1 MAQNDDLE
9 DRVVY
14 INRVSK
20 AASGG
25 ATFSFS
31 TMVAVGDRDGNVGIG
46 IGRDDEVPGSI
57 EKARAKA
64 EKEMIE
70 VPRVGETIPHEIEVE
85 HDAARVLLKPAS
97 PGTGII
103 AGGAMRALIEL
114 TGIRDVLT
122 KSLRSDNPL
131 NIARATMEAFRR
143 LKDPETVAEVRG
155 IPLERILED
164 HPFAGPEDYVA
175 VREDDAQ
182 TEAEETGESE
192 SSETSP
198 EDGDDAGNV
207 DQDTETSDEPEQETA
222 AVASSD
228 AEEE

>member
-1 MAQNDDLE
+1 MSPSDDLE

-20 AASGG
+20 AVSGG
-25 ATFSFS
+25 STFSFS
-31 TMVAVGDRDGNVGIG
+31 TMVAVGNRDGRVGIG
-46 IGRDDEVPGSI
+46 IGRDVEVPGSI
-57 EKARAKA
+57 EKGRAQA
-64 EKEMIE
+64 EKEMID
-70 VPRVGETIPHEIEVE
+70 VPRVGDTIPHEIEVE

-114 TGIRDVLT
+114 SGIRDVLT

-143 LKDPETVAEVRG
+143 LKDPAEVAEARG

-164 HPFAGPEDYVA
+164 HPFAGPADYPTVTEEPESSEESDEA
-175 VREDDAQ
+175 MDEGESAETEDDA
-182 TEAEETGESE
+182 GV
-192 SSETSP
+192 
-198 EDGDDAGNV
+198 DAN
-207 DQDTETSDEPEQETA
+207 
-222 AVASSD
+222 
-228 AEEE
+228 EEEAAAATAESTEE